1 MLPGLTLPAMNRH
14 NKLNTFLIASVVS
27 TVAMT
32 AIAGPQPL
40 EKTVAPAPPSEIDWA
55 GPYIGVNVGA
65 LWTNYDVSKYRTDV
79 DLEDQFYEVV
89 STPGK
94 FTGIATFPFDGHS
107 ATESNAIGGG
117 QLGYNFQFGHFVVG
131 AEGGFSGARS
141 ERSRRSEQFQINPF
155 FQVSGVQQFGEITA
169 ETTLHSLRQAE
180 TNWNGYIGGQV
191 GYAWWR
197 LLFYGNGG
205 AAFTDLHVM
214 AVDRAHT
221 DFFENVCD
229 GLSITC
235 ALPVQDQLGGFIGG
249 VTNTSRPT
257 EGDVLTGW
265 YAGGGIQYALNDVV
279 RVGAEY
285 RHCDFG
291 DETVNFH
298 SAGPV
303 FPGRTNFAL
312 DSNQVTF
319 RVNIMLGRLGNF
331 GP

>member
-1 MLPGLTLPAMNRH
+1 MNRH

-55 GPYIGVNVGA
+55 GPYIGFNVGVV
-65 LWTNYDVSKYRTDV
+65 WTNYDVSKYRTDV

-89 STPGK
+89 SATGQ

-117 QLGYNFQFGHFVVG
+117 QTGYNLQFGHFVVG

-141 ERSRRSEQFQINPF
+141 ERSRRSEQFQINPL
-155 FQVSGVQQFGEITA
+155 FQVRGVQQFGEITA

-180 TNWNGYIGGQV
+180 TNWNGYIGGQL
-191 GYAWWR
+191 GYAWWK

-205 AAFTDLHVM
+205 VAFTDLQTT
-214 AVDRAHT
+214 ARDEAHT

-235 ALPVQDQLGGFIGG
+235 DAPQPAQDQLGGFIGG
-249 VTNTSRPT
+249 VTNRKVSHHT
-257 EGDVLTGW
+257 DVLTGW

-298 SAGPV
+298 SGGPV
-303 FPGRTNFAL
+303 FPGRTRFDL

>member
-1 MLPGLTLPAMNRH
+1 MNRH
-14 NKLNTFLIASVVS
+14 NKLNTFLIIASVLS
-27 TVAMT
+27 TIAMT

-55 GPYIGVNVGA
+55 GPYIGFNVGVV
-65 LWTNYDVSKYRTDV
+65 WTNYDVSKYRTDV

-89 STPGK
+89 SATGQ

-117 QLGYNFQFGHFVVG
+117 QTGYNLQFGHFVVG

-141 ERSRRSEQFQINPF
+141 ERSRRSEQFQINPL
-155 FQVSGVQQFGEITA
+155 FQVRGVQQLGGIAA

-180 TNWNGYIGGQV
+180 TNWNGYIGGQL

-205 AAFTDLHVM
+205 AAFADLHVM

-221 DFFENVCD
+221 DFFEVIGTGPSN
-229 GLSITC
+229 
-235 ALPVQDQLGGFIGG
+235 QDQFEIFLGS

-265 YAGGGIQYALNDVV
+265 YAGGGIQCALNDVV

-298 SAGPV
+298 SGGPV
-303 FPGRTNFAL
+303 FPGRTRFDL

>member
-1 MLPGLTLPAMNRH
+1 MYLAATGLWA
-14 NKLNTFLIASVVS
+14 
-27 TVAMT
+27 VAMT
-32 AIAGPQPL
+32 AVAGPQPL

-65 LWTNYDVSKYRTDV
+65 LWTNYDVSRYRTDV
-79 DLEDQFYEVV
+79 DLERQFYEVV
-89 STPGK
+89 SVPGE
-94 FTGIATFPFDGHS
+94 FTGIATFPFGGRS

-117 QLGYNFQFGHFVVG
+117 QTGYNLQFGHFVVG
-131 AEGGFSGARS
+131 AEGGFSGS
-141 ERSRRSEQFQINPF
+141 GTERSSRSEQFQINPV
-155 FQVSGVQQFGEITA
+155 FQVKGLQQLGEITA

-180 TNWNGYIGGQV
+180 TNWNGYIGGQL
-191 GYAWWR
+191 GYAWWK

-205 AAFTDLHVM
+205 VAFTDLQTT
-214 AVDRAHT
+214 ANDQAHS
-221 DFFENVCD
+221 DFFQNVCD
-229 GLSITC
+229 GQINC
-235 ALPVQDQLGGFIGG
+235 PDAVQPAQDQLGGFIGG
-249 VTNTSRPT
+249 VTNRKVSHHT
-257 EGDVLTGW
+257 DVLTGW

-291 DETVNFH
+291 EETVNFH
-298 SAGPV
+298 SGGPV
-303 FPGRTNFAL
+303 FPGHTRFDV